1 MLSYNCRKANRDPR
15 FKPTFLIVALLMA
28 VFGFWFMKKVILNL
42 VDAVLDA
49 GDALVVRCG
58 GQEER
63 IALSD
68 IKNVNYSPYMS
79 PP

>member
-1 MLSYNCRKANRDPR
+1 
-15 FKPTFLIVALLMA
+15 MA

-42 VDAVLDA
+42 VDAVPDA

-68 IKNVNYSPYMS
+68 IKSVNSSPYMS

>member
-1 MLSYNCRKANRDPR
+1 
-15 FKPTFLIVALLMA
+15 MA

-42 VDAVLDA
+42 VDAVPDA